1 LGGRGV
7 LGWVVDCATRPH
19 KSRRCCIII
28 TENSVVNIT
37 HLEKTYIAT
46 TGVVF
51 FR

>member
-1 LGGRGV
+1 MGGCGGDIFKWLRW
-7 LGWVVDCATRPH
+7 LWC
-19 KSRRCCIII
+19 CCIII

-37 HLEKTYIAT
+37 YLEKIYIPT

>member
-1 LGGRGV
+1 MLGLNFMV
-7 LGWVVDCATRPH
+7 WA
-19 KSRRCCIII
+19 RRCCIII
-28 TENSVVNIT
+28 TENNVVNIT